1 MNDTIVAIST
11 ALGIGA
17 ISIIR
22 LSGEDAISIS
32 NSVFKGKDL
41 TQVPDHTINYGK
53 IVENGK
59 EIDEVLV
66 SVMKAPRTFT
76 SEDVVEINCHG
87 GIITSQKILELLI
100 EKGCRLSHPGEFT
113 KRAFLNGRID
123 LIKADGIIDMINA
136 KSSKMSEMAMN
147 KINGETSNKIR
158 DLREKLTQ
166 IITNIEVNIDYPEYY
181 DIEEMTV
188 DKINS
193 SMNDI
198 KNELN
203 NILKMSK
210 DGKII
215 KNGINVA
222 ILGRPNVGKSS
233 LLNSLLDEKKAIVT
247 DIAGTTRDIVEG
259 TITINGILLNIVD
272 TAGIRE
278 TENVVEQIGVNKSIE
293 MIDKSD
299 LNILLLNNNEELT
312 EEDKDLLEK
321 IKTKPHII
329 VINKIDLE
337 KKLVLESNEDIIM
350 ISAEKKIGLENLR
363 NKIVELFNLEQIE
376 TSDMNYI
383 TNPEQIAKIKKC
395 VSIASEIEEKLLTT
409 TVDMLEI
416 DIRTIWTL
424 LGEVL
429 GETYDEEILDE
440 LFSRFC
446 VGK

>member
-22 LSGEDAISIS
+22 LSGEDAISIA
-32 NSVFKGKDL
+32 NSIFKGKDL
-41 TQVPDHTINYGK
+41 TTVSDHTINYGK
-53 IVENGK
+53 IIENGK

-76 SEDVVEINCHG
+76 AEDVVEINCHG

-100 EKGCRLSHPGEFT
+100 EKGCRLAHPGEFT

-158 DLREKLTQ
+158 NLREKLTQ

-181 DIEEMTV
+181 DIEEMTI
-188 DKINS
+188 DKIKD
-193 SMNDI
+193 SMDYI
-198 KNELN
+198 KNELS
-203 NILKMSK
+203 NILRMSK

-215 KNGINVA
+215 KNGIDVA

-259 TITINGILLNIVD
+259 SITINGILLNIVD

-278 TENVVEQIGVNKSIE
+278 TENVVEQIGVEKSIE

-299 LNILLLNNNEELT
+299 LNILLLNNNDELT
-312 EEDKDLLEK
+312 DEDRDLLNRVK
-321 IKTKPHII
+321 NKPHI
-329 VINKIDLE
+329 VVVNKIDLE
-337 KKLVLESNEDIIM
+337 QKINLELIEDIMM
-350 ISAEKKIGLENLR
+350 ISAEKKIGIDNLKR
-363 NKIVELFNLEQIE
+363 KIVEMFNLEQIE

-395 VSIASEIEEKLLTT
+395 VSIVKEIEEKLSTT

-416 DIRTIWTL
+416 DIRNVWTL

-429 GETYDEEILDE
+429 GETYDEEILDQ

>member
-337 KKLVLESNEDIIM
+337 KKLVLESNEDIIT

>member
-100 EKGCRLSHPGEFT
+100 EKGCRLAHPGEFT

-395 VSIASEIEEKLLTT
+395 VSIASEIEEKLSTT

>member
-22 LSGEDAISIS
+22 LSGEDAISIA

-100 EKGCRLSHPGEFT
+100 EKGCRLAHPGEFT

-337 KKLVLESNEDIIM
+337 KKLVLESNEDIIT

-395 VSIASEIEEKLLTT
+395 VSIASEIEEKLSTT

>member
-395 VSIASEIEEKLLTT
+395 VSIASEIEEKLSTT

>member
-100 EKGCRLSHPGEFT
+100 EKGCRLAHPGEFT

-337 KKLVLESNEDIIM
+337 KKLVLESNEDIIT

-395 VSIASEIEEKLLTT
+395 VSIASEIEEKLSTT

>member
-337 KKLVLESNEDIIM
+337 KKLVLESNEDIIT

-395 VSIASEIEEKLLTT
+395 VSIASEIEEKLSTT